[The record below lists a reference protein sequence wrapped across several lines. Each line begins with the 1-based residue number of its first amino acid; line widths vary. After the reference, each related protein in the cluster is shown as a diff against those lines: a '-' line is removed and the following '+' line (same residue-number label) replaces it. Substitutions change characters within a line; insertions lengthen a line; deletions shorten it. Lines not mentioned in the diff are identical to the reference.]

1 MAVDGSSS
9 SNLLASI
16 FTPQFF
22 DALVI
27 GVIIAGLILAAARI
41 IHDFRSGPRWP
52 APSDTSE
59 DEAEEQEE

>member
-9 SNLLASI
+9 SLFVNI

-52 APSDTSE
+52 EPTNQPDDESE
-59 DEAEEQEE
+59 EEEE